1 MLEEYPDTR
10 RATVG
15 GVLRIVSITAIVVSL
30 VVVSAHAGTKVLQND
45 GFNGFGSVACQLGAV
60 EGEILAA
67 RLSADPGDYPFTIQ
81 KIEALVCPAGRT
93 GYFIVS
99 VWADDGVSLQPGTLL
114 FSEIYQMT
122 GADLSLNSIDLSAQN
137 IVITSGKVR
146 VGFELFQ
153 NPGPTLATDTDGTI
167 SAGANFIYVHP
178 IWYYSENLGL
188 FSDWIIRMEIQTPDG
203 EIFTDGFE
211 SGDTSTWSEVE
222 P

>member
-1 MLEEYPDTR
+1 M
-10 RATVG
+10 
-15 GVLRIVSITAIVVSL
+15 
-30 VVVSAHAGTKVLQND
+30 VSAHAGSKVLQND

-67 RLSADPGDYPFTIQ
+67 RFSADPGDYPFTIQ

-93 GYFIVS
+93 GYFTVS
-99 VWADDGVSLQPGTLL
+99 VWADDGVSPQPGTLL

-122 GADLSLNSIDLSAQN
+122 GTDLSLNSIDLSAQN

-153 NPGPTLATDTDGTI
+153 NPGPSLATDTDGTI

-188 FSDWIIRMEIQTPDG
+188 LSDWI
-203 EIFTDGFE
+203 
-211 SGDTSTWSEVE
+211 E
-222 P
+222 PSVGLFSLRYAMLSILILNVWAAVHFFLAGRTIAADYERAGRL